1 MYFQICLSKDR
12 REKMNTNKV
21 IGTYLEGSDWR
32 VRENANQS
40 YSLQGLNNHIVGSV
54 IARYWLE
61 QLYPEEIAQ
70 AHRSADLH
78 IHDLSSLATYC
89 CGWDL
94 HQLLMMGLG
103 GVPYKVASNPAKH
116 LGTALGQLV
125 NFIYTLQGEAAGAQA
140 VSSFDTLLA
149 PFVRYDDLV
158 YSGVKQAMQEFIFS
172 INIATRVGFQTPFS
186 NITLDLTPSPVFADQ
201 PVIIGGEPQKETYKE
216 FQHEMDMINRAFAE
230 VMLEGDASGRVFSFP
245 IPTYNIT
252 KDFDWDNGHLL
263 EPIWEMTA
271 KYGIPYFSNFVNSDM
286 RPEDTRSMCCRL
298 RLSNKELH
306 RRGGALFGANPLTGS
321 IGVVTLNLARIGYLS
336 KSREELFR
344 RIGEL
349 AVLAKESLEIKR
361 DIIEEQTEN
370 DLYPYTKVYL
380 HGIKEATGHYW
391 TNHFSTIGVLGAH
404 EMCVNFLS
412 KGIDESKEFVVS
424 VMDYLRQSMLV
435 FQNETGNLYNLEAT
449 PGEGTSYRFARED
462 RKRYPEIYTAGNDAP
477 YYTNSTQLPVGHT
490 DDMFEMLDHQ
500 DDLQV
505 MYTGGTVAH
514 LFLGEQIEPEMAKFL
529 VRKITSTYHLPYIS
543 ITPTFSVCEE
553 HGYLSGKQETCP
565 RCGGECEIF
574 SRVVGY
580 LRPVQ
585 GWNKGKQKEFEDRV
599 SYTI

>member
-94 HQLLMMGLG
+94 HQLLTMGLG

-149 PFVRYDDLV
+149 PFVRYDGLT

-186 NITLDLTPSPVFADQ
+186 NITLDLTPGPVFADQ